1 MPIKFKKTVIFIVLI
16 SVILIVLGYIFIKS
30 EYNSTLNARHG
41 ELHAVNEFKRDQ
53 IVQFHTERMAD
64 ISIIAES
71 PYIKKGIEQWKKDKF
86 NPQLR
91 DELIQ
96 FMHLLRDAFNC
107 KDVKLISLQ
116 GDNLLNPLDSD
127 FVKSPYLQQIQ
138 EYAYRHDVLLLD
150 LYMCERHYV
159 IHHDIFAPVILNTG
173 EISGI
178 FVFRIDPEISVYP
191 FFREW
196 PGKSNTAEVMIVRQE
211 KDSVLYLNHIDTND
225 KTRRLTLPLH
235 NRNLPAAMAVQ
246 GKTGLVHGI
255 DYKGNGVI
263 ADIEKVPGTSWFV
276 ISKINKSEI
285 YETLL
290 INIGVVTFII
300 LLLITLCIIVAIS
313 LYRSRQSRLIKQL
326 YEKECQ
332 VNEQNEIF
340 RTTLYSIG
348 DGVISTDRDGIIT
361 HMNAVAEHLTGWKES
376 EAKGKAL
383 DQVFRII
390 NESDRQ
396 PVDNPVKKVLS
407 EGKTVGF
414 ANHTILVSQDGK
426 ETPVAD
432 SGSPICG
439 SDGTVHGV
447 VMVFQDQT
455 REHERQDAIQKSE
468 QRYRAL
474 FTEMKEGFALHEL
487 ICNNDGVPVDYK
499 FVTIN
504 PAFEELTGFKAEDT
518 IGRTIKELD
527 PEIEPEWIQRY
538 GNVALTGVPAVFE
551 NFAASRKKHYY
562 VVAFCPQKGQFA
574 VLFTDITERKVTEG
588 RVFDEKERLNIT
600 LASIADGVI
609 TTDLQG
615 NIVVMNK
622 SAEILTGWIIND
634 AYSHNVNDV
643 LHVFDENTKTAYN
656 ELVNQIIKAGKTV
669 EFTDATLL
677 YAKNGTTLSIELSG
691 TPIRNAKGVIGGVVI
706 VLRNVTEKKKLV
718 ENMHRAQKLESIGV
732 LAGGI
737 AHDFNNLLGG
747 IFGYIDMAIDS
758 VENRKYDEVSSQL
771 TKAMNVFSRAKALTM
786 QLLTFSKGGS
796 PVRKTQDLTP
806 IIRNSV
812 QFALSGSNIVPE
824 IIIDNSICNCD
835 CDENQIA
842 QVIDNV
848 VINAK
853 QAMPLGGK
861 LIIKAENIDAAKLPP
876 EMTPVNQMY
885 IHISIIDQG
894 IGMPKEILPRIF
906 DPFFSTKQTG
916 HGLGLSTVY
925 SIIKRHDGTISVESE
940 QGIGSTFHLY
950 LPASQMSSDNTI
962 HADLIVHKGEGRVLI
977 MDDEEFLLDIVGDI
991 LISLGYTPV
1000 KVHNGEEALRIYK
1013 ESIEKT
1019 DPIAIS
1025 ILDLTIPGGIGGREA
1040 VTEIKKMNSDAI
1052 VIAASGYSDD
1062 PVMADPQSSG
1072 FSASIAKPFRKK
1084 SLIETLDKLNINN
1097 RKSINR

>member
-1 MPIKFKKTVIFIVLI
+1 MSKKLKKTVIFIVLLSI
-16 SVILIVLGYIFIKS
+16 ILIVLGYIFIKS
-30 EYNSTLNARHG
+30 EYNSTLNARYG
-41 ELHAVNEFKRDQ
+41 ELHAVNKFKRDQ
-53 IVQFHTERMAD
+53 VVQFHTERMAD

-96 FMHLLRDAFNC
+96 FMYLLRDAFNC
-107 KDVKLISLQ
+107 KEIKLISLQ

-127 FVKSPYLQQIQ
+127 FVKSPYLPQIQ
-138 EYAYRHDVLLLD
+138 ECAYRHDVLLLD
-150 LYMCERHYV
+150 LYMCEYHNV

-178 FVFRIDPEISVYP
+178 FVFRIDPEISVFP
-191 FFREW
+191 LFREW
-196 PGKSNTAEVMIVRQE
+196 PGKSKTAEVMIVRQE

-225 KTRRLTLPLH
+225 INWRLRLSLQ
-235 NRNLPAAMAVQ
+235 NSNLPAAMAVE

-255 DYKGNGVI
+255 DYKGNSVI

-290 INIGVVTFII
+290 INIGVVAFIV
-300 LLLITLCIIVAIS
+300 LLLIILCIIVAIS
-313 LYRSRQSRLIKQL
+313 LYRTRQSRLIKQL

-332 VNEQNEIF
+332 ANEQNEIF

-348 DGVISTDRDGIIT
+348 DGVISTDRDGLVT

-376 EAKGKAL
+376 EVKGKAL
-383 DQVFRII
+383 DTVFHVIS
-390 NESDRQ
+390 ESTRQ
-396 PVDNPVKKVLS
+396 PVDNPVKKVLT
-407 EGKTVGF
+407 EGRIVGF
-414 ANHTILVSQDGK
+414 SNHTILVSRDGR

-439 SDGTVHGV
+439 SDGNVHGV

-455 REHERQDAIQKSE
+455 REHERQEAIQKSE
-468 QRYRAL
+468 QRYRSL
-474 FTEMKEGFALHEL
+474 FTEMKEGFALHEI
-487 ICNNDGVPVDYK
+487 ICNDEGIPVDYR
-499 FVTIN
+499 FITLN
-504 PAFEELTGFKAEDT
+504 PAFEEQTGLKAEVA
-518 IGRTIKELD
+518 IGHTIKEID
-527 PEIEPEWIQRY
+527 PDVEPVWIERS
-538 GNVALTGVPAVFE
+538 GAVALTGIPVTFE
-551 NFAASRKKHYY
+551 KYVLYLKKYY
-562 VVAFCPQKGQFA
+562 QVVIFCPQKGQFA
-574 VLFTDITERKVTEG
+574 VLFTDITERKITEAH
-588 RVFDEKERLNIT
+588 VLDEKERLKIT

-615 NIVVMNK
+615 NIVMMNK
-622 SAEILTGWIIND
+622 SAEILTGWSSDD
-634 AYSHNVNDV
+634 ADTHNVNDV

-656 ELVNQIIKAGKTV
+656 ELVNQIVKAGKTV

-677 YAKNGTTLSIELSG
+677 YAKNGTVLSIELSG
-691 TPIRNAKGVIGGVVI
+691 TPIRNAEGVVGGVVI
-706 VLRNVTEKKKLV
+706 VLRNATEKKKLV
-718 ENMHRAQKLESIGV
+718 ENMLRAQKLESIGV

-758 VENRKYDEVSSQL
+758 VANRKYDEVSGQL
-771 TKAMNVFSRAKALTM
+771 TKAMNVFNRAKALTM

-796 PVRKTQDLTP
+796 PVRKAQDLTP
-806 IIRNSV
+806 IIRNSA

-824 IIIDNSICNCD
+824 IIIGNSISNCD

-842 QVIDNV
+842 QVIDNI

-861 LIIKAENIDAAKLPP
+861 LIIKTENVDVAKLPP
-876 EMTPVNQMY
+876 EMTPVNQTY
-885 IHISIIDQG
+885 IHISITDQG
-894 IGMPKEILPRIF
+894 IGMPKEILSRIF

-925 SIIKRHDGTISVESE
+925 SIIKRHDGNISVESE

-950 LPASQMSSDNTI
+950 LPASQMSYNNTI
-962 HADLIVHKGEGRVLI
+962 NPEVIVHKGEGKVLI

-991 LISLGYTPV
+991 LVSLGYTPV
-1000 KVHNGEEALRIYK
+1000 KVHNGEEALSVYK
-1013 ESIEKT
+1013 ESIEKN

-1040 VTEIKKMNSDAI
+1040 VTAIRKMNSDAI

-1062 PVMADPQSSG
+1062 PVIADPQSSG

-1084 SLIETLDKLNINN
+1084 SLIEILDKLNINS
-1097 RKSINR
+1097 RQSIDR